1 MSTSPTLRR
10 SAGFT
15 LLEILAAVSVL
26 AIIVLFMANIF
37 SNSSRVWKLGN
48 KRIESNNAGRA
59 AIEYIAREISTAYV
73 DGNFEMR
80 LFSDKD
86 TIYPGGDK
94 SDRIA
99 FMSGTTTPQYS
110 SNLSYKIIRQIKQ
123 CMFAVVGSNNGPYTL
138 VQKVFQ
144 TPTEITQASQNT
156 TWPDDISAA
165 VDSGAATMN
174 SLSVVAENVRNVE
187 FFVYVMDPTSGKP
200 ALVSDYKSWA
210 PPPGFTNIVMPLYV
224 DVYLEV
230 LGEEDA
236 IKAANG
242 LNKPEDLRRMTRRY
256 FTRAYLPNAQGAARD

>member
-1 MSTSPTLRR
+1 MNRHLKHRA
-10 SAGFT
+10 AGFT

-26 AIIVLFMANIF
+26 AIIVLFMGNIF

-59 AIEYIAREISTAYV
+59 AVEYIAREISTAYV
-73 DGNFEMR
+73 DGSFELR
-80 LFSDKD
+80 LYSDKD
-86 TIYPGGDK
+86 MIYPGGDL

-99 FMSGTTTPQYS
+99 FMSGTTTPQFSTTLTYR
-110 SNLSYKIIRQIKQ
+110 IVRQIKQ
-123 CMFAVVGSNNGPYTL
+123 CMFAVVGSNKGPYTL

-174 SLSVVAENVRNVE
+174 SLSVIADNVRNLE
-187 FFVYVMDPTSGKP
+187 FFVYVQDPATGKP
-200 ALVSDYKSWA
+200 RAVSDYKSWE
-210 PPPGFTNIVMPLYV
+210 PSGGLTNTVMPLYV
-224 DVYLEV
+224 DIYLEV

-242 LNKPEDLRRMTRRY
+242 LNKPEDLRRMARRY